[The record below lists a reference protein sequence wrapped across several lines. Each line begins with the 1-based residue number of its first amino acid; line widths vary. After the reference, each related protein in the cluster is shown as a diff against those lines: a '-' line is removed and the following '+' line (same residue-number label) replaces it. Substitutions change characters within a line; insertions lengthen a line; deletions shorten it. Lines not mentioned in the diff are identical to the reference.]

1 MKTKTEASSSGK
13 PKRPATAYILFIDE
27 FKKEHPEMKKVTEI
41 SKAASREWARLGI
54 TGQASYFAEYRRLM
68 EVYNQSKNVS
78 VNTCDKPKRP
88 PTAFFLFQQ
97 KFKQSHPALTKV
109 VEISKAAGEEWR
121 ALGDAGRAP
130 FFAEYD
136 KLMDA
141 FMQKK
146 YPTNNPRAAP
156 RRCPCACRCCR
167 RCHVPA
173 VPLSSPPPPQATSN
187 SRAVASTVDGY
198 SRAVASTFDGLN
210 CEHVND
216 YSESEWTGL
225 KHEGTVS
232 GLEPSSLRSVKKKP
246 VPRRGGL
253 EQEGEVGPSPA
264 MSVKKK
270 PVPRRGGL
278 RQEGEVGPSS
288 AMSVKKKPVPRRG
301 GLRQEGEVGPSSAMS
316 VKKKPVPR
324 RGGLRQ
330 EGEVGPSSAMSVKKK
345 PVPRRGGL
353 KREREVGGL
362 EPSSS
367 PMSVKKQRRGV

>member
-1 MKTKTEASSSGK
+1 MPSPMQHLFDTSREVFFASAPGFVSPPDAIARLAASPPQHRSIPYSPSRPPHDSRLITAGVSMPQGGGSSKMKTKTEASSSGK

-232 GLEPSSLRSVKKKP
+232 GLEPSSLRD
-246 VPRRGGL
+246 
-253 EQEGEVGPSPA
+253 EEVFG
-264 MSVKKK
+264 
-270 PVPRRGGL
+270 
-278 RQEGEVGPSS
+278 
-288 AMSVKKKPVPRRG
+288 
-301 GLRQEGEVGPSSAMS
+301 
-316 VKKKPVPR
+316 
-324 RGGLRQ
+324 
-330 EGEVGPSSAMSVKKK
+330 
-345 PVPRRGGL
+345 
-353 KREREVGGL
+353 
-362 EPSSS
+362 
-367 PMSVKKQRRGV
+367 